1 MIIDSLSSMPP
12 PQAVDIKE
20 KKRVETEDQRPIEES
35 ERSNSAE
42 LDLSKEDVSMKLAA
56 EETRHEDNNGIEI
69 YSAKGDLLRETPP
82 AHDTNGETNA
92 VDIIV

>member
-1 MIIDSLSSMPP
+1 MMIDSLSSMPP

-35 ERSNSAE
+35 GSSNSPE
-42 LDLSKEDVSMKLAA
+42 LDFSKEDIAMKYAA
-56 EETRHEDNNGIEI
+56 EETREADDSGIEI

-82 AHDTNGETNA
+82 AHDNNSEINA